1 MQAFARAPSVAA
13 ILTREDGRGLA
24 VQGSDAHVD
33 QAEDDVCRDD
43 FFRDDADERLPPL
56 LSGQLTVES
65 SVDGDAEG
73 AEALKRLERR
83 HEELSGLLVW
93 TKSELNT
100 TARSVHKPN
109 ASQKKN
115 SISD

>member
-1 MQAFARAPSVAA
+1 V
-13 ILTREDGRGLA
+13 A

-43 FFRDDADERLPPL
+43 FFRDDADERPLTSSWPPPL

-65 SVDGDAEG
+65 GVDGDAEG

-93 TKSELNT
+93 TQSELNT